1 MRLERILNAQ
11 QQGGRR
17 SNASRTASLDGGLGT
32 QSSHGTKFDKTPP
45 RYRLTNN
52 LHHHISLQHI
62 PHVNIDYDHD
72 HDHDHDHDL
81 VTRLRHEN
89 LVLRA
94 RITQLEAEL
103 RQQQED
109 FEAQRDLNPFGG
121 LTSQLRAHQVT
132 IGKRLGQGSFGVVYA
147 GVWRG
152 VKCAVKFIHHTVVQ
166 ELQQESSIM
175 DSIDHPNIVRL
186 YGVAVEDAD
195 SNSDTN
201 SISNDNQNENENDP
215 ESTSRSTTWPD
226 GLKPPCL
233 IMEYMGYHDSK
244 RNHKSTITDL
254 LQYLDAFRA
263 DRGNAEHWIKLC
275 AMLQGVARGLAYL
288 HSKNVM
294 HRDLKAANL
303 LVSEKGILKI
313 SDFGLAKL
321 YYTSQSHKQQHKR
334 HLWEKHKINYPLNTN
349 DEPPL
354 QLPTPLLGHTAGRGT
369 YTHMAPEVMA
379 NSGTYDKSA
388 DIFSLGVVFS
398 EVVAH
403 AEGESMID
411 ETRRDDFGIDADKL
425 LQLAQLELYSQ
436 DVRDIIQEL
445 VLLAVQCCDLNPT
458 VRPTAHHI
466 VSHLLS
472 IQLQH
477 QANQLRAR
485 ALDASKQL
493 FSLADV
499 DGDGKLSYREVSR
512 LTSQTSGMDH
522 DDEDNSSFQLDE
534 SGYETLCQLIGAES
548 SEGLTVDHLTKMY
561 TDLGLGDP
569 QADLAHLFQ
578 SKEEELKDKTFWYR
592 G

>member
-1 MRLERILNAQ
+1 MRLERILNSQ
-11 QQGGRR
+11 QQHAVGRR
-17 SNASRTASLDGGLGT
+17 RRGRTSASLDGGGGQGLGT

-52 LHHHISLQHI
+52 LHHHISLQNITHPHI
-62 PHVNIDYDHD
+62 YTGTENDLDDDNHD
-72 HDHDHDHDL
+72 EIS
-81 VTRLRHEN
+81 RLRHEN
-89 LVLRA
+89 FVLRA

-103 RQQQED
+103 QQQQQD
-109 FEAQRDLNPFGG
+109 WEAQRDLNPFGG
-121 LTSQLRAHQVT
+121 LSQLRANMVS

-147 GVWRG
+147 GTWRG
-152 VKCAVKFIHHTVVQ
+152 VRCAIKFMHAQVIQ
-166 ELQQESSIM
+166 ELQQECSIM

-186 YGVAVEDAD
+186 YGVAVEDD
-195 SNSDTN
+195 DDT
-201 SISNDNQNENENDP
+201 DQNNG
-215 ESTSRSTTWPD
+215 ESSSCIWPD
-226 GLKPPCL
+226 GLRPPCL
-233 IMEYMGYHDSK
+233 IMEYMGYHDK
-244 RNHKSTITDL
+244 RTGKTYTDL
-254 LQYLDAFRA
+254 LQYLDAFRN
-263 DRGNAEHWIKLC
+263 DRIHAEHWIKLC

-303 LVSEKGILKI
+303 LLSEKGILKI

-321 YYTSQSHKQQHKR
+321 YYTNDYKHKR
-334 HLWEKHKINYPLNTN
+334 HHNYQHNRNSNSNSYTKSNMNELSPSLSTS
-349 DEPPL
+349 PPS
-354 QLPTPLLGHTAGRGT
+354 LPSRLAGHTAGRGT

-388 DIFSLGVVFS
+388 DIFSFGVVFS

-403 AEGESMID
+403 AEGETMID
-411 ETRRDDFGIDADKL
+411 ETRTDEFGMDADKL
-425 LQLAQLELYSQ
+425 LKISKEDLYNQ

-445 VLLAVQCCDLNPT
+445 VILAVECSDLDPT
-458 VRPTAHHI
+458 LRPTAHHI

-477 QANQLRAR
+477 QANQLRVR

-493 FSLADV
+493 FSMADL

-512 LTSQTSGMDH
+512 LTSQTSRD
-522 DDEDNSSFQLDE
+522 DDENNGFQLDE

-548 SEGLTVDHLTKMY
+548 SEGLTVDHLIKMY

-578 SKEEELKDKTFWYR
+578 SKEEDLKDKTFWYR